1 MEQWSWGSSTQSLP
15 LANSTGSHVNNSG
28 RCRRVDYQLWV
39 LIYGRIRCARQSSN
53 SISGHN
59 VVQASI
65 QWQIQTARKQI
76 MVMRY
81 KTLRT
86 NQCASSSRHVPP
98 SSHQDAHSKSCSK
111 LETSESCLWWRQ
123 WWYIDDQKGFRE
135 WYQESVL
142 VSRGHLRNLWG
153 QGPMLLRSR
162 QGMHE
167 VRILVREEAKKAETL
182 PLNDKGWPAHFGGQ
196 GTVNEG
202 ASVQDS

>member
-1 MEQWSWGSSTQSLP
+1 VVRIVALILLICTNLAAGAKLIYLPPYSPDFNPIEQAFHSVKAWLRRHEAEAVLP
-15 LANSTGSHVNNSG
+15 EARPWLCNSTGSHVNNSG
-28 RCRRVDYQLWV
+28 RCGRVDYQLWV

-111 LETSESCLWWRQ
+111 LETSESCLRRRQ
-123 WWYIDDQKGFRE
+123 
-135 WYQESVL
+135 
-142 VSRGHLRNLWG
+142 
-153 QGPMLLRSR
+153 
-162 QGMHE
+162 
-167 VRILVREEAKKAETL
+167 
-182 PLNDKGWPAHFGGQ
+182 
-196 GTVNEG
+196 
-202 ASVQDS
+202 